1 MLAFY
6 RRQTVHS
13 DGILA
18 STSLDF
24 HPAGAIPP
32 DMANEIHTVRDVIL
46 HMVEEVARHAGHL
59 DIARELPDGTTALGP
74 R

>member
-6 RRQTVHS
+6 RRQTVHPN
-13 DGILA
+13 GIPA
-18 STSLDF
+18 STSLDS

-32 DMANEIHTVRDVIL
+32 HMANKIHTVRDFIL

-59 DIARELPDGTTALGP
+59 DIAREPPDGTTALGP

>member
-1 MLAFY
+1 VLTVY

-13 DGILA
+13 NEMLDG
-18 STSLDF
+18 TSLDSR
-24 HPAGAIPP
+24 PAGDVPP
-32 DMANEIHTVRDVIL
+32 DMADEIHTVRDVIL

-59 DIARELPDGTTALGP
+59 DIARELLDGTTALGP